1 MKKLRFTLLL
11 SLCLVS
17 DISIAQ
23 ETIDISDT
31 IDATEETLE
40 TNGKMNALGISAGF
54 PGFTFDYSRKIS
66 ENFSA
71 KIRYNFFK
79 IENYNIG
86 EIDISGNAVTA
97 IVSGESST
105 LDLLMEISPFKS
117 SSFKLVG
124 GLGIINKMK
133 FDILMEYD
141 ESVTFG
147 DVVLTKEDYGNL
159 NIGFSWEKVA
169 PYIGFGFGR
178 AVPKGKL
185 GIGIEA
191 GYYYSQTPKI
201 TLDATKLLAPTATQE
216 EKVQQ
221 TFKTWQFIPLF
232 QLRLAY
238 AL

>member
-1 MKKLRFTLLL
+1 
-11 SLCLVS
+11 
-17 DISIAQ
+17 
-23 ETIDISDT
+23 
-31 IDATEETLE
+31 
-40 TNGKMNALGISAGF
+40 MNALGISAGF
-54 PGFTFDYSRKIS
+54 PGFAFDYSRKIT

-79 IENYNIG
+79 IENYNTG
-86 EIDISGNAVTA
+86 KRNISGNTVTA

-105 LDLLMEISPFKS
+105 LDLLMEILPFKS

-191 GYYYSQTPKI
+191 GYYYSQTPKV

-216 EKVQQ
+216 EKIQQ